1 MSGEAAYRL
10 IAVHPLNGELRE
22 LEMIVLP
29 PKDTPRRSVEQV
41 YGQPVEKNGKT
52 GFYDYKLGN
61 RIITVAYWQEKVQ
74 GAEFHHPGLRYHETI
89 IINAPP
95 GTKFAP
101 PPVLSYTDLLFDLQ
115 QKVDDLGDALATIQ
129 SKRISIPWHP
139 WRGDAPP
146 SPPLSPP
153 RE

>member
-1 MSGEAAYRL
+1 MKSVVVFIVFLGLLVGVVWSQTRPPIVERKAASWRDRVSGEAADRL

-29 PKDTPRRSVEQV
+29 PKDVPRRSVELV
-41 YGQPVEKNGKT
+41 YGKPVERNGKT

-74 GAEFHHPGLRYHETI
+74 GAVFQYPGLRYHETI

-95 GTKFAP
+95 GTKFTAP
-101 PPVLSYTDLLFDLQ
+101 GAIVHGPVT
-115 QKVDDLGDALATIQ
+115 
-129 SKRISIPWHP
+129 
-139 WRGDAPP
+139 
-146 SPPLSPP
+146 
-153 RE
+153 